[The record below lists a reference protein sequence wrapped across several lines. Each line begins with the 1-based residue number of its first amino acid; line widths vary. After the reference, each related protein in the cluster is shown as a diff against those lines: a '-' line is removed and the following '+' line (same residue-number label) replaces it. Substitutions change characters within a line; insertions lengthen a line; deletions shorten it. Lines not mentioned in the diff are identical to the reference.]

1 MHRAPTSV
9 YSRAMRLRA
18 LLTPLAFAPVLACDP
33 TPAPPDASALVDTGA
48 ADDAPADAA
57 VSPPDAG
64 TDAPFYR
71 PDGGPT
77 GMALTPLDACDDLVA
92 SLYATPPD
100 LPPFEAS
107 LRGTLLGC
115 AAVETI
121 SAVDLATR
129 LGGVPGLERTGG
141 DVRVYVIAYR
151 TEREPRGVG
160 GISTALVYL
169 PDVARSARVPTVL
182 ALHGTVGVADVC
194 APSRFV
200 REGLDAVGL
209 PAPYLDALFLS
220 FAAAGLPVIAP
231 DYAGLGTDG
240 VHGYGNWLDPARSS
254 IDGARALRAL
264 LPADRLDGG
273 TLVYGHSQGGGIAL
287 AVAAL
292 ADEDPTLDLRAIVAT
307 APGYDVAS
315 ATTIVRLPGF
325 ALDPVLRTTGAL
337 YAYADYANL
346 TDEEARWGE
355 PFAAG
360 VRDTVVRELSSH
372 CFVEAG
378 TNLDMPSAGY
388 VPPTTVGELFDP
400 AFVEAVTACLDDAA
414 CTGLTG
420 AWVARDTANE
430 PDIDADAPPILVMSS
445 TEDEVATP
453 GSIGCV
459 TNRLRDDMAPFE
471 FCAAAAGD
479 HLAMV
484 PRTMG
489 HAIDWAI
496 ARASGEPA
504 PVCPGTR
511 TPPRCSLF

>member
-1 MHRAPTSV
+1 MLARTRLVALVCAPLLACGPAPT
-9 YSRAMRLRA
+9 A
-18 LLTPLAFAPVLACDP
+18 
-33 TPAPPDASALVDTGA
+33 PDASVTPDTGR
-48 ADDAPADAA
+48 ADDAFAEDAPVA
-57 VSPPDAG
+57 PDAG
-64 TDAPFYR
+64 ADAPFFR

-77 GMALTPLDACDDLVA
+77 GMAITPLDACDDVVS
-92 SLYATPPD
+92 SLYETPGG
-100 LPPFEAS
+100 LPPFDAS
-107 LRGTLLGC
+107 VRGALLGC
-115 AAVETI
+115 AAIETI
-121 SAVDLATR
+121 SAAELRTR
-129 LGGVPGLERTGG
+129 LTAVPGLEHTGG

-169 PDVARSARVPTVL
+169 PDVARSARVPTIL

-194 APSRFV
+194 APSRFM

-209 PAPYLDALFLS
+209 PASYLDALFLS

-231 DYAGLGTDG
+231 DYAGLGTEG

-292 ADEDPTLDLRAIVAT
+292 ADEDPALDLRAIVAT
-307 APGYDVAS
+307 APGYDIAS
-315 ATTIVRLPGF
+315 ATTIVRLPSF
-325 ALDPVLRTTGAL
+325 ALDPVLRTTGSL

-346 TDEEARWGE
+346 TNEEARWGE
-355 PFAAG
+355 PFAPS

-378 TNLDMPSAGY
+378 TNLDTPSAGY
-388 VPPTTVGELFDP
+388 TPPATVGALFD
-400 AFVEAVTACLDDAA
+400 ATFVESVTACLDDDA
-414 CTGLTG
+414 CTDLTG

-430 PDIDADAPPILVMSS
+430 PDIPADAPPILVMSS
-445 TEDEVATP
+445 SEDEVATP

-471 FCAAAAGD
+471 FCAAGAGD

-484 PRTMG
+484 SATMG

-496 ARASGEPA
+496 ARASGEAPPA
-504 PVCPGTR
+504 CPGVT